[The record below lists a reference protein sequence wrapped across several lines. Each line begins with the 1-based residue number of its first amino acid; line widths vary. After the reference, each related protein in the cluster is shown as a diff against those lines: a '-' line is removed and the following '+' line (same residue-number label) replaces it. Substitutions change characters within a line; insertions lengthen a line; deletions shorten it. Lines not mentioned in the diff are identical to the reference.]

1 MKKQKYRF
9 SLTRVR
15 GANIRYNTG
24 LSATGEYYNTYDYNS
39 TELITQSQIGG
50 IYFNLCDDFLGR
62 AVKVAMF
69 HDGELQ
75 GVNNFYL
82 VTEVTR
88 QFPIDAHTSY
98 IISWDTRVFAPAP
111 DAFFQF
117 ETKYTHPV
125 FSKLSIDKARSSDN
139 MGYTTVLNSDLAF
152 KAGTF
157 DYIEALTVADA
168 LIFEIER
175 YDYSQN
181 AYYQIY
187 KSLPFTKAECT
198 LDYDR
203 RQLTVDFTNSSY
215 KAYLDKNL
223 NTTVNIAKGGY
234 QHSSLDFNIPAM
246 LQVYVDGAETI
257 TNIVGGSA
265 TEVDISYQE
274 TPDDFIAKIID
285 NYQQSLEPDNNIFWA
300 LIPTAGIIWAELLVW
315 RFYAKIFNL
324 RPEWAKEKWASDYA
338 RLLYLSKFGFQLAG
352 RQAEIEIVGGNYSE
366 PGSNIID
373 SPAGFYYAT
382 TSDNQISQVYQPTNN
397 IVRFNNDDSN
407 WYLLF
412 NPNTRILTINR
423 KSDNTVVYTSTLP
436 VSTSCLFS
444 PDNISGTQFVNSQ
457 DATDRCAVRNHNVF
471 NVFCRILTTK
481 KVEPNIDVQNYASDN
496 AASFTV
502 ELGADDF
509 AYTGLA
515 YKYYVYKPVGYSTEL
530 YNTIFDGRLQEAHL
544 IRPVSYDTFYVSLRG
559 STQTQLTD
567 AGLGAKD
574 SYSYYTYKNT
584 VGSSLRQHFIP
595 IGHYFWSGVSF
606 YAVLPDNFI
615 SVLSPWYYNVEQHH
629 FFTVGAAIS
638 KLLRVVA
645 PNIKFAQT
653 SEYSTILYNT
663 NLTVQLPSQQFLVQQ
678 PLIYLTH
685 SSNIQAGLFNIE
697 AQKINLSLKKI
708 FDMLRDAFQIYYYV
722 DELGKLHL
730 EHISWFYGINKLDNV
745 QYDTLSMRDA
755 YTKINVDYG
764 QGKIQADNSYLYS
777 SIKMTADSDEA
788 LELFRPLEIKC
799 LEEPCRT
806 LDTEEIVLGDFKT
819 DIDYMYASMSERSD
833 SIALLVPTVNRITRS
848 IQLVYSKI
856 TRCDIHGLNDYMYN
870 LWPTN
875 YKATSYELLQYYR
888 WNFAS
893 LLTDHCAYQAIERAR
908 YFTQEIQI
916 PVDTDIDMEKLISTR
931 FGEGFI
937 LSYKLDLDSR
947 YATINLLHKG

>member
-15 GANIRYNTG
+15 GARIRYNTG
-24 LSATGEYYNTYDYNS
+24 LTSTGTYYDTYDYNS
-39 TELITQSQIGG
+39 TELITQGQIGG
-50 IYFNLCDDFLGR
+50 IYFNLSDDFLGR
-62 AVKVAMF
+62 AVKVAVF
-69 HDGELQ
+69 QDGELL
-75 GVNNFYL
+75 GVNDFYL

-88 QFPIDAHTSY
+88 QFPIDSHTSY
-98 IISWDTRVFAPAP
+98 IISWDSRVFSPAS
-111 DAFFQF
+111 DSFFKF
-117 ETKYTHPV
+117 ETRYTHPV

-139 MGYTTVLNSDLAF
+139 MGYATVLNSDLIF

-157 DYIEALTVADA
+157 DYIEAITAEDA
-168 LIFEIER
+168 LVFEIER
-175 YDYSQN
+175 YDYSQSS
-181 AYYQIY
+181 YYSIY
-187 KSLPFTKAECT
+187 KSLPFTKAECS

-215 KAYLDKNL
+215 KAYLDKCL

-234 QHSSLDFNIPAM
+234 QHSSLEFNIPAM

-265 TEVDISYQE
+265 TEVDITYQE
-274 TPDDFIAKIID
+274 TPDDFISNIIN
-285 NYQQSLEPDNNIFWA
+285 NYQQSIQPDNNIFWA

-315 RFYAKIFNL
+315 RFYAKIFNI
-324 RPEWAKEKWASDYA
+324 RPDWVKEKWAPDYA
-338 RLLYLSKFGFQLAG
+338 RILYLSKFGFQLAG
-352 RQAEIEIVGGNYSE
+352 RQAEIEIVGGNYRE
-366 PGSNIID
+366 PGSSIID

-382 TSDNQISQVYQPTNN
+382 TSDNQIAQVYQPTNS
-397 IVRFNNDDSN
+397 IVRFNNDESN
-407 WYLLF
+407 WYILI
-412 NPNTRILTINR
+412 NPSTRILTINR
-423 KSDNTVVYTSTLP
+423 KSDNTTVYMSTTP

-444 PDNISGTQFVNSQ
+444 PDNISGTQFINLQ
-457 DATDRCAVRNHNVF
+457 DTTDRCAVRNHNVF

-481 KVEPNIDVQNYASDN
+481 KVSPNIEVQDYASDN

-502 ELGADDF
+502 ELSANDF
-509 AYTGLA
+509 AYTGSA
-515 YKYYVYKPVGYSTEL
+515 YKYFVYKPIIYSTEL
-530 YNTIFDGRLQEAHL
+530 YKTIFDGRLQDAHL
-544 IRPVSYDTFYVSLRG
+544 IRPVSYDMFYVRLHG
-559 STQTQLTD
+559 STQMQLTD
-567 AGLGAKD
+567 AGLGAKG

-584 VGSSLRQHFIP
+584 QGSSIRQHFIP
-595 IGHYFWSGVSF
+595 IGQYFWSGVSF
-606 YAVLPDNFI
+606 YAVLSNNFI
-615 SVLSPWYYNVEQHH
+615 SILAPWYYNTEQHH

-638 KLLRVVA
+638 KLLQKVA

-653 SEYSTILYNT
+653 SEYSSILYSNS
-663 NLTVQLPSQQFLVQQ
+663 NMLLPAQQVSVPM

-685 SSNIQAGLFNIE
+685 ISNIQAGLFNVE

-708 FDMLRDAFQIYYYV
+708 FDMLRDAFQIYYFV
-722 DELGKLHL
+722 DESGRLRL

-745 QYDTLSMRDA
+745 QYDTLAIRDA
-755 YTKINVDYG
+755 YTKAIIDYG

-777 SIKMTADSDEA
+777 TIKMAADSDDA
-788 LELFRPLEIKC
+788 LELFKPLEIKC

-806 LDTEEIVLGDFKT
+806 LDTKEIVLGDFKT
-819 DIDYMYASMSERSD
+819 DVDYMYASMSERSD
-833 SIALLVPTVNRITRS
+833 AIALLVPARDGRTGDIRLTYTKV
-848 IQLVYSKI
+848 
-856 TRCDIHGLNDYMYN
+856 TRCDIHGLNNYPYN

-893 LLTDHCAYQAIERAR
+893 VLTDHCTYQVKERAR
-908 YFTQEIQI
+908 YFIQEIQI
-916 PVDTDIDMEKLISTR
+916 PVDADIDMEKLINTR

-947 YATINLLHKG
+947 YATVKLLHKG

>member
-15 GANIRYNTG
+15 GARIRYNAG
-24 LSATGEYYNTYDYNS
+24 LTPEGEYYGTYDYNS

-50 IYFNLCDDFLGR
+50 NYFKLSDDFLGR
-62 AVKVAMF
+62 AIKVAVF
-69 HDGELQ
+69 YDGNLQ
-75 GVNNFYL
+75 SIDNFYL
-82 VTEVTR
+82 VTDVTR
-88 QFPIDAHTSY
+88 QFSIDVHSSY
-98 IISWDTRVFAPAP
+98 IISWDARVFAPTP

-152 KAGTF
+152 KAGAF
-157 DYIEALTVADA
+157 DYIEAITAADA
-168 LIFEIER
+168 LVFEIER
-175 YDYSQN
+175 YDYSQ
-181 AYYQIY
+181 ASYYSIY
-187 KSLPFTKAECT
+187 KSLPFTKAECS

-234 QHSSLDFNIPAM
+234 RHSSLDFNIPAM

-265 TEVDISYQE
+265 TEVDITYQE
-274 TPDDFIAKIID
+274 TPDNFIANVID
-285 NYQQSLEPDNNIFWA
+285 NYQQSLQPNNNIFWA
-300 LIPTAGIIWAELLVW
+300 LIPTAGIIWAELVVW

-324 RPEWAKEKWASDYA
+324 RPEWVKEKWASDYA

-352 RQAEIEIVGGNYSE
+352 RQAEIEIVGGNYRE
-366 PGSNIID
+366 PGSSIID

-382 TSDNQISQVYQPTNN
+382 TSDNQISQVYQPTNS

-412 NPNTRILTINR
+412 NPSTRILTINR

-444 PDNISGTQFVNSQ
+444 PDNISGTQFVNAQ

-530 YNTIFDGRLQEAHL
+530 YNTVFNGKLQEAHL
-544 IRPVSYDTFYVSLRG
+544 VRPVSYDMFYVGLRG

-567 AGLGAKD
+567 TGLGAKD
-574 SYSYYTYKNT
+574 SHSYYTYKNT
-584 VGSSLRQHFIP
+584 QGSNLRQHFIP
-595 IGHYFWSGVSF
+595 IGQYFWSGVSF
-606 YAVLPDNFI
+606 YAALPDNFI
-615 SVLSPWYYNVEQHH
+615 SVLSPWYYKAEQHH

-638 KLLRVVA
+638 KLLQSVA

-653 SEYSTILYNT
+653 SEYSSILYSSQNA
-663 NLTVQLPSQQFLVQQ
+663 LLPMQQVLVQK

-685 SSNIQAGLFNIE
+685 ASNIQAGLFNIE

-708 FDMLRDAFQIYYYV
+708 FDMLRDAFQIYYFV
-722 DELGKLHL
+722 DESGKLHL

-745 QYDTLSMRDA
+745 QYDTLAVRDA
-755 YTKINVDYG
+755 YTKTIIDYG

-777 SIKMTADSDEA
+777 TIKMTADSDDA
-788 LELFRPLEIKC
+788 LELFRSLEIKC
-799 LEEPCRT
+799 LEEPCRA
-806 LDTEEIVLGDFKT
+806 LDTKEVVLGDFKT
-819 DIDYMYASMSERSD
+819 DVDYMYASMSERSD
-833 SIALLVPTVNRITRS
+833 NIALLVPTVDIKTGDAHLTYAR
-848 IQLVYSKI
+848 I
-856 TRCDIHGLNDYMYN
+856 TRCDIHGLNDHLYN

-875 YKATSYELLQYYR
+875 YKATSYELLRYYR

-893 LLTDHCAYQAIERAR
+893 KLTDHCSYQVEEREH
-908 YFTQEIQI
+908 YFIQEIQI
-916 PVDTDIDMEKLISTR
+916 PVDVDIDMEKLISTR

-947 YATINLLHKG
+947 YATVKLLHKG